1 MLPTMR
7 RIVILATVVLAV
19 LAGASPASA
28 QTIEEAAAAAA
39 DQGFY
44 IEPGVNVDAADIEA
58 AVTRANQEGFRVAAI
73 ILDEDPTGG
82 AVVFA
87 GAVLDRLGSGTVL
100 VLSAGQEG
108 ADSTEVSQSVLE
120 LALDAGFE
128 AGSDEGYVDAF
139 VEVLV
144 GDFVPVNTTQAQTG
158 GGDDGGGGGGSGL
171 WILLII
177 VAVLVLVVW
186 WAIRRSRKSAEASQ
200 ARRIAEARTEI
211 QGQLDAMANTI
222 LEISDHVSATETRR
236 DNEYFQQASA
246 TFSAASDAFGEATT
260 LGALEDLS
268 DRLDE
273 ARWQLDAAEATAE
286 GREIPPK
293 PEKEERHAC
302 FFDPTHIGPFE
313 DAELKTSAG
322 TKTVRVC
329 KDDAERLRRGEE
341 AKARMVDV
349 GGRRVPVAMAPRSY
363 GGGGLDWLDVFSV
376 VVGGAAT
383 GRSYDWGGSRSR
395 TTRSTS
401 RRRGTFGGLGRTT
414 GSVGRVSRRVSRSSR
429 SSGSRSRAGR
439 SRGRKR

>member
-1 MLPTMR
+1 MR
-7 RIVILATVVLAV
+7 RIVILTAVLVAV
-19 LAGASPASA
+19 LAAAPIASA
-28 QTIEEAAAAAA
+28 QTVDEVADAAR

-44 IEPGVNVDAADIEA
+44 IEPGVGVDAGDIEA
-58 AVTRANQEGFRVAAI
+58 SVTRANQAGYRFAAV

-108 ADSTEVSQSVLE
+108 ADSTEVDQAVLE

-158 GGDDGGGGGGSGL
+158 DGGGGGGSGL

-177 VAVLVLVVW
+177 VAVLVALVW
-186 WAIRRSRKSAEASQ
+186 WAIRRSKKSAAASE
-200 ARRIAEARTEI
+200 ARRIAEARSEI

-222 LEISDHVSATETRR
+222 LEISDQVSVTETRQ

-246 TFSAASDAFGEATT
+246 TFAAASEAFPEATT

-268 DRLDE
+268 DGLDE
-273 ARWQLDAAEATAE
+273 ARWQLDAAEAVAE
-286 GREIPPK
+286 GRPVPPK
-293 PEKEERHAC
+293 PTKEERHAC

-313 DAELKTSAG
+313 DAQLKTSAG

-329 KDDAERLRRGEE
+329 KADAERLRRGEE
-341 AKARMVDV
+341 AKTRMIEV
-349 GGRRVPVAMAPRSY
+349 GGQRVPAPMAPRSY

-376 VVGGAAT
+376 AVGGAVAT
-383 GRSYDWGGSRSR
+383 RSYDWGASR
-395 TTRSTS
+395 TSSRRRSTS
-401 RRRGTFGGLGRTT
+401 STSATPGTSGRT
-414 GSVGRVSRRVSRSSR
+414 
-429 SSGSRSRAGR
+429 RSRAGR
-439 SRGRKR
+439 TRRRGR